1 MQKFFA
7 ERPNFKT
14 AVDQLAKTTP
24 QDSARVFI
32 PGGDT
37 IIGKGLERIMI
48 GGEDVA
54 TVWGDVKL
62 TLEETGAPIVAALKA
77 VEG

>member
-1 MQKFFA
+1 M
-7 ERPNFKT
+7 
-14 AVDQLAKTTP
+14 
-24 QDSARVFI
+24 
-32 PGGDT
+32 

-62 TLEETGAPIVAALKA
+62 TLEETGAPVVAALKA